1 MISNLISLFSNLHIP
16 CLIITAS
23 LILPEGYRTYMSAGA
38 VVWARSDEFL
48 VVGTVCLFL
57 IPFAIIGFGTYYS
70 SGEGMI
76 FVLILFG

>member
-1 MISNLISLFSNLHIP
+1 
-16 CLIITAS
+16 
-23 LILPEGYRTYMSAGA
+23 MSAGA

-70 SGEGMI
+70 SGKGMI